1 MDTMVVIVTVLFALP
16 AFAVG
21 IWMEERA
28 YWATAKKG
36 AER

>member
-1 MDTMVVIVTVLFALP
+1 MDAMLMIVTVLFALP
-16 AFAVG
+16 AFAAG
-21 IWMEERA
+21 IWVEERA